1 MVNGIL
7 GMGYELTQTL
17 ANLQRQL
24 TALSTQPILLN
35 ASTGQDGGKGLT
47 TDKNG
52 LHVFNPAG
60 AEVARVETTDGA
72 LVMFDGAG
80 NEIARYGLL
89 TDTAAGTYGAEVL
102 VSGTWVQLGAQTS
115 TWGTLS
121 GIPGTYNTGNQKWT
135 PDAHAAAH
143 AAAGSDPV
151 SISGSQVTSAVGQ
164 ANGSQYGFSNPVA
177 GTSFY
182 ALWVGNDTGYHFGT
196 NVSTARAQAEHPQA
210 PNLPRTCPRPQ
221 AGGLHQARQQRLRR
235 IRAHRRAGRGNPP
248 RNCAVDGRQNTWRSV
263 RPARRRPPGNRPAP
277 TARNRPPKSREHGD
291 PGRAPQGRH
300 PRGPATGGHAPSAPR
315 PGNQSQQPAPAPRA
329 AAPVHHRRGLNH
341 VSGIL
346 HRQRRH

>member
-7 GMGYELTQTL
+7 GMDYELTQTL

-89 TDTAAGTYGAEVL
+89 THTAAGTYGAEVL

-196 NVSTARAQAEHPQA
+196 NVSTARHKRNIRRHRISPERVLALKPVVYTKPANNDYVEYGLIAEQAAET
-210 PNLPRTCPRPQ
+210 LPEIVQWMDGKIHGVRYDLLAVALLETVQ
-221 AGGLHQARQQRLRR
+221 HQQREIDHQKAVNAA
-235 IRAHRRAGRGNPP
+235 IRAALHKAGIHVDLPPEVTHPAHHAPETKANNPP
-248 RNCAVDGRQNTWRSV
+248 
-263 RPARRRPPGNRPAP
+263 P
-277 TARNRPPKSREHGD
+277 
-291 PGRAPQGRH
+291 H
-300 PRGPATGGHAPSAPR
+300 PE
-315 PGNQSQQPAPAPRA
+315 QPLPYT
-329 AAPVHHRRGLNH
+329 
-341 VSGIL
+341 IEED
-346 HRQRRH
+346 